1 MVRYGS
7 MVGKT
12 LLLKFLIIYFKLID
26 AVIFVQVNMVQG
38 WVCHLLFVPSNTST
52 GYRGITEQMAKA
64 VFRLEKHLL

>member
-38 WVCHLLFVPSNTST
+38 WGWEHL
-52 GYRGITEQMAKA
+52 K
-64 VFRLEKHLL
+64 